1 MIQRIQTVFL
11 LLTVIVTGL
20 LFYMPVITLNMPGAT
35 PEQTDIFQFYTTK
48 YIQAGTPPVF
58 IEFNWFSMVLN
69 ILITGLAFLSIFLYK
84 NVFCNYVSAW

>member
-35 PEQTDIFQFYTTK
+35 PEQTDIFNFTRRNIYRL
-48 YIQAGTPPVF
+48 
-58 IEFNWFSMVLN
+58 VL
-69 ILITGLAFLSIFLYK
+69 LQYLLSSIGFQW
-84 NVFCNYVSAW
+84 C